1 MNLTN
6 QHLIE
11 LSKFASKAKKH
22 IGLVKVADMVNNEQ
36 YAIDLL
42 AQAALSGN
50 QELVDLSKKISQEF
64 ELGINLI
71 NAIES
76 YIFSLQSTNRS
87 QEFIDDTNYFLI
99 KLSHHLYGIKIDGST
114 YRVAVDKL
122 IADVDLN
129 DRVFCINMAR
139 EFYRCWRSAH
149 NSISDLSKE
158 QSLKIIAQK
167 EDFMNLW
174 ENIDYEFLSD
184 EENEALILYTKS
196 MSEKGL
202 AEKDINIS
210 QRIAEVIL
218 IELRSDSNL
227 SDNLYRAGVDRILV
241 LFERLDL
248 KTFFLIVSREFYQ
261 FWILNE

>member
-22 IGLVKVADMVNNEQ
+22 IGLVNVADMVNNEQ

-87 QEFIDDTNYFLI
+87 QEFIDDTNYFF
-99 KLSHHLYGIKIDGST
+99 
-114 YRVAVDKL
+114 
-122 IADVDLN
+122 N
-129 DRVFCINMAR
+129 
-139 EFYRCWRSAH
+139 
-149 NSISDLSKE
+149 
-158 QSLKIIAQK
+158 
-167 EDFMNLW
+167 
-174 ENIDYEFLSD
+174 
-184 EENEALILYTKS
+184 
-196 MSEKGL
+196 
-202 AEKDINIS
+202 
-210 QRIAEVIL
+210 
-218 IELRSDSNL
+218 
-227 SDNLYRAGVDRILV
+227 
-241 LFERLDL
+241 
-248 KTFFLIVSREFYQ
+248 
-261 FWILNE
+261 